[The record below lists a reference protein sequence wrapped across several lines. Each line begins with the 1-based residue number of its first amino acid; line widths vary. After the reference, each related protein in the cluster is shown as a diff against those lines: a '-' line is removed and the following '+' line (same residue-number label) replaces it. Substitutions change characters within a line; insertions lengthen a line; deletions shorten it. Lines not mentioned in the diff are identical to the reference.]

1 MKSPRVSPQSFWAV
15 RLECPFSQCEVY
27 ETALTDIAV
36 AVSSYEVEE
45 HARPE
50 PIWGVEGLFID
61 QPGAGEVAAR
71 FALVAQ
77 SHGLPEPKVRIEFVP
92 ARDWLKDSYESFAP
106 LLAGQFYIYGDHIT
120 AAPPPSVTPIRL
132 NAATAFGSGQH
143 ESTYG
148 CLLALSGLR
157 KQAALNRALGAKAG
171 MLDLG
176 CGSGILALA
185 MAKAWRKPVL
195 ATDIDPEAVRVAAY
209 NAQRNQEHNVVRTA
223 LGDGLNIRDI
233 RRKGPFSLITA
244 NILARPLCRMSRAM
258 TLLLR
263 RNGYLVMAGLLQW
276 QEAMVLGA
284 YRRQGLKL
292 YRRIRLNGWSTLVL
306 RR

>member
-15 RLECPFSQCEVY
+15 RLVCPFSHCARFE
-27 ETALTDIAV
+27 EALSDIAI

-50 PIWGVEGLFID
+50 AIWGVEGLFTEAPD
-61 QPGAGEVAAR
+61 VGEVSARIALAAQ
-71 FALVAQ
+71 A
-77 SHGLPEPKVRIEFVP
+77 HNLPEPQIRIEHVP

-106 LLAGQFYIYGDHIT
+106 LRAGRFYIYGDHIET
-120 AAPPPSVTPIRL
+120 PPPPSVIPLRL
-132 NAATAFGSGQH
+132 NAATAFGSGEH

-157 KQAALNRALGAKAG
+157 KHSGLSHALSARGG

-176 CGSGILALA
+176 CGSGILALG

-195 ATDIDPEAVRVAAY
+195 ATDIDPEAVRVATL
-209 NAQRNQEHNVVRTA
+209 NVRHNQEHNMVRTA
-223 LGDGLNIRDI
+223 LGDGLNFRDL
-233 RRKGPFSLITA
+233 RRHGPFKLITA
-244 NILARPLCRMSRAM
+244 NILARPLCRMSRDMAA
-258 TLLLR
+258 LLKPGGRLI
-263 RNGYLVMAGLLQW
+263 MAGLLQW
-276 QEAMVLGA
+276 QEAMVLAA
-284 YRRQGLKL
+284 YRMQGLRL
-292 YRRIRLNGWSTLVL
+292 QRRIVLNGWSTLVL

>member
-1 MKSPRVSPQSFWAV
+1 VKSQRVSPQSFWAV
-15 RLECPFSQCEVY
+15 RLECPFSHCDLY

-50 PIWGVEGLFID
+50 AIWGVEGLFTDSPD
-61 QPGAGEVAAR
+61 QAEIAAR

-77 SHGLPEPKVRIEFVP
+77 AHGLPDPTFRIEHVP

-106 LLAGQFYIYGDHIT
+106 LKAGRFYIFGDHIT
-120 AAPPPSVTPIRL
+120 AAPPPSVVPIKL

-148 CLLALSGLR
+148 CLLALSTLR
-157 KQAALNRALGAKAG
+157 KNGRLNKDIASNGGL
-171 MLDLG
+171 LDLG

-185 MAKAWRKPVL
+185 MAKAWRKQVL
-195 ATDIDPEAVRVAAY
+195 ATDIDPEAVRVAGY
-209 NAQRNQEHNVVRTA
+209 NARRNQEHNWVRTA
-223 LGDGLNIRDI
+223 LGDGLNNRDI
-233 RRKGPFSLITA
+233 RRKGPFKLITA
-244 NILARPLCRMSRAM
+244 NILARPLCRMSRDM
-258 TLLLR
+258 TALLQKG
-263 RNGYLVMAGLLQW
+263 GYLVMAGLLTW

-292 YRRIRLNGWSTLVL
+292 AHRIRLNGWSTLVL
-306 RR
+306 KR